1 MIRDDCAYSDSPEES
16 FSIVDDDGQP
26 KERWTP
32 LGANSSPEPALNRTK
47 EEFHSEATYANSQAF
62 SNLVLENERMNR
74 ALMALT
80 SHFAQVQF
88 RIGQVVNAE
97 SGCREDMLKSLE
109 QFASRGIP
117 DLQLC
122 TPPSKSQS
130 SDSGDYLSTLQP
142 KPQKLIEELR
152 TQLDELERFAYE
164 TGEQKEPPTQAML
177 GKQRLVLEK
186 LTRKLELDIK
196 NLEQLSNEELM
207 QVVDLAV
214 HQFLNPVKLNEKLV
228 EQLKTQV
235 VDLERFIDFL
245 HVCSQQN
252 WYGNSPL
259 SGPLGSGACSDTL
272 AKVLAEFKRTHQGQ
286 LVEPDSDVGP
296 FEKVSPGIQ
305 LGHSRHLNTESN
317 HINGAGV
324 KNATRREYLNGRP
337 VFSDKSSRDR
347 TITLLQRAMAILHI
361 FTSTQFGELT
371 DWKFHKKNGANHN
384 ASDNPRTSAAVERAR
399 LQHWGTV
406 RARLEIA
413 VNVVLQKVKLLR
425 SFQSEHFNQSFEQ
438 TSCIMKPTT
447 SVDELDASTYECRS
461 VLVEKDRNRRPVR
474 RLHALSLQSDSV
486 AFGLAVNDGQTLG
499 TKISLPVQRLH
510 EASLRTLLDNG
521 NPTCVTSAAYSS
533 GLRNLRHSIS
543 SGPNTIELDHTVA
556 DTEEFLCS
564 EAHRM
569 VIRAVRRHLC
579 PALRDLIEHGLIKKR
594 LYSISEESSSLLQP
608 SNFLLRPILGC
619 FNSRKREPMED
630 GVDLVDEDT
639 DYEAQQIYSNARKR
653 SSHTKHSGPH
663 AWHVLLKFYHL
674 KHGQLYNESPAR
686 KLSESFH
693 LDSFGGKTITLRQRF
708 FNAMGIVMEAH
719 TAYRRSEDSKFK
731 AFVSIALNEGR
742 LVPWLR
748 LVLKHQS
755 LVNSI
760 YHPWSYTV
768 STGFDDALQSLN
780 RLSKIEF
787 NLPYDYSVRHL
798 QEIGDAF

>member
-1 MIRDDCAYSDSPEES
+1 
-16 FSIVDDDGQP
+16 
-26 KERWTP
+26 
-32 LGANSSPEPALNRTK
+32 
-47 EEFHSEATYANSQAF
+47 
-62 SNLVLENERMNR
+62 
-74 ALMALT
+74 
-80 SHFAQVQF
+80 
-88 RIGQVVNAE
+88 
-97 SGCREDMLKSLE
+97 MLFCFVFVYF
-109 QFASRGIP
+109 Q
-117 DLQLC
+117 
-122 TPPSKSQS
+122 QS
-130 SDSGDYLSTLQP
+130 SNSGDYLSTLQP

-177 GKQRLVLEK
+177 GKQRLVLEE

-196 NLEQLSNEELM
+196 NLEQLSNDELM

-214 HQFLNPVKLNEKLV
+214 HQFLNPVKVNEKLV
-228 EQLKTQV
+228 EQLKTQI

-252 WYGNSPL
+252 WYGNSLL
-259 SGPLGSGACSDTL
+259 SGSLGQCTCASSCPQHPKVASSGACSDTL
-272 AKVLAEFKRTHQGQ
+272 AKVLAEFKRTHQRHA
-286 LVEPDSDVGP
+286 VEPDSDAAP
-296 FEKVSPGIQ
+296 FETVSPGIQ
-305 LGHSRHLNTESN
+305 LGHSRHINTDSN

-324 KNATRREYLNGRP
+324 KNAARREYLNGQP

-361 FTSTQFGELT
+361 FTSTQFGELA
-371 DWKFHKKNGANHN
+371 DWKFHKKNGTKHTT
-384 ASDNPRTSAAVERAR
+384 SDNSRSSAAVERAK

-406 RARLEIA
+406 RARLEVA
-413 VNVVLQKVKLLR
+413 VNVVLQKVSLFR
-425 SFQSEHFNQSFEQ
+425 SFQSEHFNRSFEQ

-447 SVDELDASTYECRS
+447 SVDELDTSIYECRS
-461 VLVEKDRNRRPVR
+461 VLAEKDRSRRPVR
-474 RLHALSLQSDSV
+474 QSHTLSLQSDSV
-486 AFGLAVNDGQTLG
+486 AFDQTLG

-510 EASLRTLLDNG
+510 EASLRTMLDHR

-533 GLRNLRHSIS
+533 GLRTLRNSTS
-543 SGPNTIELDHTVA
+543 SGPNTVELDHTVS

-569 VIRAVRRHLC
+569 VIKAVRRHLC
-579 PALRDLIEHGLIKKR
+579 PALRDLIEHGLLKKP
-594 LYSISEESSSLLQP
+594 LCSISEESSSLLQP
-608 SNFLLRPILGC
+608 RNFLLRPILGC
-619 FNSRKREPMED
+619 FNSRKREPMEY
-630 GVDLVDEDT
+630 GMDLVEEDT
-639 DYEAQQIYSNARKR
+639 DYEAQQIYINTRKR
-653 SSHTKHSGPH
+653 SSHSKHSGPH

-674 KHGQLYNESPAR
+674 K
-686 KLSESFH
+686 
-693 LDSFGGKTITLRQRF
+693 RF

-719 TAYRRSEDSKFK
+719 TAYRRNEDSKFK

-748 LVLKHQS
+748 LVLKHQP

-760 YHPWSYTV
+760 YHPWSYTL

-798 QEIGDAF
+798 QEIQDAF

>member
-1 MIRDDCAYSDSPEES
+1 MIRDDFTYSDSPEES
-16 FSIVDDDGQP
+16 FSIVDEDGQP

-32 LGANSSPEPALNRTK
+32 LGANSSPEPAVNRKK

-130 SDSGDYLSTLQP
+130 GDSGDYLSTLQP

-245 HVCSQQN
+245 H
-252 WYGNSPL
+252 
-259 SGPLGSGACSDTL
+259 GSGACSDTL
-272 AKVLAEFKRTHQGQ
+272 VKVLAEFKRTHQRH
-286 LVEPDSDVGP
+286 LVEPDSDVGS

-324 KNATRREYLNGRP
+324 E
-337 VFSDKSSRDR
+337 SSRDR

-371 DWKFHKKNGANHN
+371 DWKLHKKNVAKHN
-384 ASDNPRTSAAVERAR
+384 TSDNPRTSAAVERAR

-425 SFQSEHFNQSFEQ
+425 SFQSEHFNRSFEQ

-447 SVDELDASTYECRS
+447 SVDELDTSTYECRS
-461 VLVEKDRNRRPVR
+461 ALVEKDRTRRPLR

-486 AFGLAVNDGQTLG
+486 TVNDGQTLG

-521 NPTCVTSAAYSS
+521 NPTCVTSTAYSS
-533 GLRNLRHSIS
+533 GLRNLRNSPS
-543 SGPNTIELDHTVA
+543 TGPNTVELDHTVA

-579 PALRDLIEHGLIKKR
+579 PALRDLIEHGLMKKR

-608 SNFLLRPILGC
+608 GNFLLRPILGC
-619 FNSRKREPMED
+619 FSSRKREPMED
-630 GVDLVDEDT
+630 GMDLVDEDT

-663 AWHVLLKFYHL
+663 AWHVLLQFYHL

-798 QEIGDAF
+798 QEIRDAF

>member
-1 MIRDDCAYSDSPEES
+1 MIRDDCTYSNSPEES
-16 FSIVDDDGQP
+16 FSVVDEDGQP

-47 EEFHSEATYANSQAF
+47 EEFHSEAGYTNSRAF

-88 RIGQVVNAE
+88 RLGQVVNAE

-117 DLQLC
+117 DLHLC

-130 SDSGDYLSTLQP
+130 NNSDDYLSTLQP

-177 GKQRLVLEK
+177 GKQRLVLEE

-196 NLEQLSNEELM
+196 NLEQLSNDELM

-214 HQFLNPVKLNEKLV
+214 HQVWLSESFVKVNEKLV
-228 EQLKTQV
+228 EQLKTQI

-245 HVCSQQN
+245 H
-252 WYGNSPL
+252 
-259 SGPLGSGACSDTL
+259 GSGACSDTL
-272 AKVLAEFKRTHQGQ
+272 AKVLAEFKRTHQRHA
-286 LVEPDSDVGP
+286 VEPDSDAAA
-296 FEKVSPGIQ
+296 FETVSPGIQ
-305 LGHSRHLNTESN
+305 LGHSRHINTESN

-361 FTSTQFGELT
+361 FTSTQFGELA
-371 DWKFHKKNGANHN
+371 DWKFHKKNGAKHTT
-384 ASDNPRTSAAVERAR
+384 SDTSRSSAAVERAK

-406 RARLEIA
+406 RARLEVA
-413 VNVVLQKVKLLR
+413 VNVVLQKVNLLR
-425 SFQSEHFNQSFEQ
+425 SFQSEHFNRSFEQ

-447 SVDELDASTYECRS
+447 SVDELDTSIYECRS
-461 VLVEKDRNRRPVR
+461 VLAEKDRSRRPVR
-474 RLHALSLQSDSV
+474 RSHTLSLHSDSI
-486 AFGLAVNDGQTLG
+486 ALGQTLG

-510 EASLRTLLDNG
+510 EANLRTMLDHG

-533 GLRNLRHSIS
+533 GLRTVRNSTS
-543 SGPNTIELDHTVA
+543 SGPNTVELDHTVS

-569 VIRAVRRHLC
+569 VIKAVRRHLC
-579 PALRDLIEHGLIKKR
+579 PALRDLIEHGLLKKP

-608 SNFLLRPILGC
+608 RNFLLRPILGC

-630 GVDLVDEDT
+630 GMDLVEEDT
-639 DYEAQQIYSNARKR
+639 DYETQQIYSNTRKR
-653 SSHTKHSGPH
+653 SSHSKHSGPH

-686 KLSESFH
+686 RLSESFD

-719 TAYRRSEDSKFK
+719 TAYRRNEDSKFK

-748 LVLKHQS
+748 LVLKHQP
-755 LVNSI
+755 LVSSI
-760 YHPWSYTV
+760 YHPWSYTL

-798 QEIGDAF
+798 QEIRDAF